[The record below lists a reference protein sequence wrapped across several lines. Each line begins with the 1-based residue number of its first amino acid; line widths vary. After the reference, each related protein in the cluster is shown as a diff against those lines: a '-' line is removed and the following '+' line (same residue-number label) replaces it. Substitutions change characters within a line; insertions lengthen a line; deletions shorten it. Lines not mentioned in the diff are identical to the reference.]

1 MAHQSSHTSH
11 VEIYLL
17 SGPTEL
23 LTLSGSWVC
32 PMHTGHVAAC
42 WSSLEK
48 KSYITAGVGGRRV
61 GTREITCVSPSL
73 LCWAPI
79 CFLSLSDV
87 QQELGSQVETGGP
100 GFSSGITNPC
110 EEPSDFATQL
120 QFPFGNGHSVFSCF
134 LNSYQPRMQPPSSRS
149 EKPLLFFYSFNS
161 FISPTNVCWVP
172 LCARYHV
179 VRIHD

>member
-1 MAHQSSHTSH
+1 MAHQISHTSH

-48 KSYITAGVGGRRV
+48 KSYIIAGVGGR
-61 GTREITCVSPSL
+61 E
-73 LCWAPI
+73 WAPGKLHVFLPPCCAGLHI

-100 GFSSGITNPC
+100 GFSSGITNPR

-120 QFPFGNGHSVFSCF
+120 QFPFGNGHSAFSCF

-161 FISPTNVCWVP
+161 FISPTNVC
-172 LCARYHV
+172 
-179 VRIHD
+179 

>member
-23 LTLSGSWVC
+23 LTLSSPWVC

-48 KSYITAGVGGRRV
+48 KSYITAGVGGR
-61 GTREITCVSPSL
+61 E
-73 LCWAPI
+73 WAPGKLHVFLPPCCAGLHI

-161 FISPTNVCWVP
+161 FISPTNVC
-172 LCARYHV
+172 
-179 VRIHD
+179 